1 MEEIKFKENN
11 EELSDRVRAILGV
24 PIEILT
30 DDIISSPI
38 FKLRASKYINKKI
51 NSYIDEATEEISE
64 EDIDKDLLE
73 IAYIYYICYL
83 LCTGMDARLPK
94 QMENT
99 STKTILQTISWDE
112 KALEMLQT
120 CNDTIDSVMEDI
132 IDETDLGFTFAVL
145 TDESE
150 YPNTSI

>member
-1 MEEIKFKENN
+1 MEDIKFNKEK
-11 EELSDRVRAILGV
+11 EELGTKVRAILGV
-24 PIEILT
+24 PEEILT
-30 DDIISSPI
+30 DDIIASPI
-38 FKLRASKYINKKI
+38 FELRASKYINKKI

-94 QMENT
+94 QMEHT
-99 STKTILQTISWDE
+99 STKTILQTLSWDE
-112 KALEMLQT
+112 QALEMLQT

>member
-1 MEEIKFKENN
+1 MEEIKFKEND

-24 PIEILT
+24 PEEILT

-51 NSYIDEATEEISE
+51 NSYIDEGTEEISE

-120 CNDTIDSVMEDI
+120 CDDTLDSVMEDVI
-132 IDETDLGFTFAVL
+132 GETDLGFTFAVL

-150 YPNTSI
+150 YPNTTI

>member
-1 MEEIKFKENN
+1 MEEIKFEENN
-11 EELSDRVRAILGV
+11 EELSNRVRAILGV
-24 PIEILT
+24 PEEILT
-30 DDIISSPI
+30 DDIISSPV
-38 FKLRASKYINKKI
+38 FELRASKYINKKV
-51 NSYIDEATEEISE
+51 NSYITNETEEISE

-83 LCTGMDARLPK
+83 LCFGMDARLPK

-99 STKTILQTISWDE
+99 STKTILQTINWDE

-120 CNDTIDSVMEDI
+120 CDDTIDSAMEEVI
-132 IDETDLGFTFAVL
+132 GETDLGFTFAVL

-150 YPNTSI
+150 YPNTTI

>member
-1 MEEIKFKENN
+1 MEDIKFNKEK
-11 EELSDRVRAILGV
+11 EELGTKVRAILGV
-24 PIEILT
+24 PEEILT
-30 DDIISSPI
+30 DDIIASPI
-38 FKLRASKYINKKI
+38 FELRASKYINKKI